1 MPNLYCVKCKKA
13 TANKTEPV
21 RVMSRNNRAMLQ
33 TTCKSCG
40 TKKVQ
45 FTK

>member
-1 MPNLYCVKCKKA
+1 MKNLFCVVCKKA

-21 RVMSRNNRAMLQ
+21 RVMSRNNRAMLR
-33 TTCKSCG
+33 TTCKVCG